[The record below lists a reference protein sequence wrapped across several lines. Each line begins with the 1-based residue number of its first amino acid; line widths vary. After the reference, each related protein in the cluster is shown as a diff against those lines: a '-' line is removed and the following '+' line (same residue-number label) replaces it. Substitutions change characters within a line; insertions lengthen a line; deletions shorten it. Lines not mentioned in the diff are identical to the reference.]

1 MGGRAG
7 YTLATALFIGL
18 GGILGYLSFCVEL
31 LPEAAVAPI
40 LVFIGIEITA
50 QAFKA
55 TPRRHYEAIALA
67 FLPVIACL
75 VQIEFGLVLAS
86 LGKSAADLS
95 GDVAATYRA
104 TQLLGNGF
112 IVTSL
117 LWGGAFAS
125 LLDHAVRRSA
135 LFLGVA
141 AAATLCGIIH
151 SPLPS
156 GALFLPWAAPDPV
169 VWHLAA
175 GYLAMALVFLG
186 LGLKGEAAGQST

>member
-1 MGGRAG
+1 
-7 YTLATALFIGL
+7 ATALFIGL

-40 LVFIGIEITA
+40 LVFIGIEITS
-50 QAFKA
+50 QAFTA

-67 FLPVIACL
+67 FLPVVACL
-75 VQIEFGLVLAS
+75 VQIEFGLVLGS

-95 GDVAATYRA
+95 GDIAATYRA

-125 LLDHAVRRSA
+125 LLDHALRRAA
-135 LFLGVA
+135 LFLAVATVA
-141 AAATLCGIIH
+141 ALCGIIH

-156 GALFLPWAAPDPV
+156 GALFLPWTVPDPIV
-169 VWHLAA
+169 RHLAA
-175 GYLAMALVFLG
+175 GYLAMALVFFV
-186 LGLKGEAAGQST
+186 LGLKEERAGQSV